1 MKAWYILCIQWDDDS
16 FWKCNNLRS
25 CLILFLSAA
34 VKCSETWHCS
44 EVLFFFFSSLILGK
58 WNVNG
63 QRGEQPKA
71 RVALFF
77 LRLHMRDQPTKWVR
91 ECFHN
96 ISSFPHG
103 PRWGMELFLAWK
115 NVDLPQFL
123 SARDDS
129 LHTFIPAQ
137 TSGTWLMQVIGR
149 GIPAEPFCKPRTFL
163 QPFNM
168 HFSKPFCV
176 SQTHIRCILP
186 SAAVISGSSLSPAWL
201 FSLAKPTWLVQFSP
215 GHPLSWDI
223 QFPQLPILGL
233 SLKTGHCIEESCINH
248 QPDKTRL
255 KIRAGSV
262 YDTYLSSCQ
271 RQPTTCLLTAYIGR
285 P

>member
-1 MKAWYILCIQWDDDS
+1 MRACHILCIQWDDDS

-34 VKCSETWHCS
+34 AKCSETWRCS
-44 EVLFFFFSSLILGK
+44 QVQFFSSLILGK

-71 RVALFF
+71 KDALFF
-77 LRLHMRDQPTKWVR
+77 LRLHACDQPTKWVR

-103 PRWGMELFLAWK
+103 PRWGTELFLTWK
-115 NVDLPQFL
+115 SVDLPQFL

-129 LHTFIPAQ
+129 LDAIIPAQ

-149 GIPAEPFCKPRTFL
+149 RAPAGPFCKPRTFL
-163 QPFNM
+163 QPC
-168 HFSKPFCV
+168 SIY
-176 SQTHIRCILP
+176 IRCILP
-186 SAAVISGSSLSPAWL
+186 SVAVIVGRSVSPVWL
-201 FSLAKPTWLVQFSP
+201 FSLSKPTWCPGLNWTSP
-215 GHPLSWDI
+215 LYWNI

-233 SLKTGHCIEESCINH
+233 SLKIVHCIEESCIKH
-248 QPDKTRL
+248 HPDKTRL

-262 YDTYLSSCQ
+262 YDAYLFFLSE
-271 RQPTTCLLTAYIGR
+271 TANYL
-285 P
+285 PANSLHW